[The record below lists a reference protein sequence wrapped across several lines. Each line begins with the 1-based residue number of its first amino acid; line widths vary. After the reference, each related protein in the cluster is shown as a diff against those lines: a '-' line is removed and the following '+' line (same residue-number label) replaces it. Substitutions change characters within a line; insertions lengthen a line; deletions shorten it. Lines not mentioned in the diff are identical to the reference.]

1 MGDKILSNLFFQ
13 DKPIIGLDISQTGI
27 KVMAVDTGHWTVTG
41 YGSVDLDP
49 VEAQKSMEGDG
60 VYLGENIKTL
70 LKEKRIGKITTN
82 HAVLSIPT
90 AKTYARTFTI
100 PNKEAGKLKDAIE
113 LEIEQYIPIPISQL
127 YVDHQIIGRDKQ
139 NTTVQICAVP
149 KNTVDACVKAAN
161 SAGIEAVM
169 VEPSVNAIARLL
181 AFAEEGSLPTIIVDI
196 GPAATDIAILDGSIR
211 VSGSVGIGGNTFTL
225 DIAKKLN
232 VPLESA
238 HQMKVQHGL
247 AVSPRQVKIT
257 AALEPNLKRVLT
269 EIKKII
275 RYYSER
281 LDSEKKLEQIVIV
294 GGGSNVPGLGDYFT
308 NALIMPAR
316 VASPWQILNFGNLE
330 QPPKQFKARYIT
342 VAGLAS
348 VKPKEIL

>member
-1 MGDKILSNLFFQ
+1 MSKLFFQ
-13 DKPIIGLDISQTGI
+13 DKPIIGVDINQTGI
-27 KVMAVDTGHWTVTG
+27 KVMAVDTSHWTVTG
-41 YGSVDLDP
+41 YGSVELDP

-60 VYLGENIKTL
+60 EYLGENIRNL

-90 AKTYARTFTI
+90 SKTYARTFSV

-113 LEIEQYIPIPISQL
+113 LEIEQYIPVPMAQL
-127 YVDHQIIGRDKQ
+127 YVDHQILSRDKD

-149 KNTVDACVKAAN
+149 RNTVDTCVSAAN
-161 SAGIEAVM
+161 SAGLDVVM

-196 GPAATDIAILDGSIR
+196 GPAATDIAILDGTIR
-211 VSGSVGIGGNTFTL
+211 VSGGVAIGGNTFTL

-247 AVSPRQVKIT
+247 AVSPRQEKIKS
-257 AALEPNLKRVLT
+257 AIEPSLDRILR

-281 LDSEKKLEQIVIV
+281 LNSEKRLEQVVIV

-308 NALIMPAR
+308 NALMMPAR
-316 VASPWQILNFGNLE
+316 VASPWQILNFGELE

-348 VKPKEIL
+348 VKPKEIF

>member
-1 MGDKILSNLFFQ
+1 
-13 DKPIIGLDISQTGI
+13 
-27 KVMAVDTGHWTVTG
+27 MAVDTEHWIVTG
-41 YGSVDLDP
+41 YGSVELDP
-49 VEAQKSMEGDG
+49 VETQKSMGGDG
-60 VYLGENIKTL
+60 QYLGENIRNL
-70 LKEKRIGKITTN
+70 LKDNRIGKITTN

-90 AKTYARTFTI
+90 SKTYARTFSV

-113 LEIEQYIPIPISQL
+113 LEIEQYIPVPIGQL
-127 YVDHQIIGRDKQ
+127 YVDYQVLNRDKE

-149 KNTVDACVKAAN
+149 RNTVDTCVSAAS
-161 SAGIEAVM
+161 SAGLNVVM

-181 AFAEEGSLPTIIVDI
+181 AFAEEGNLPTIIVDI
-196 GPAATDIAILDGSIR
+196 GPASTDIAILDGTIR
-211 VSGSVGIGGNTFTL
+211 VSGGVAIGGNTFTL

-232 VPLESA
+232 IPLESA
-238 HQMKVQHGL
+238 HQLKVQHGL
-247 AVSPRQVKIT
+247 AVSPRQEKIKV
-257 AALEPNLKRVLT
+257 AIEPSLNRILT

-281 LDSEKKLEQIVIV
+281 LDSEKRLEQVVIV

-316 VASPWQILNFGNLE
+316 VASPWQILNFGDLE

-348 VKPKEIL
+348 VKPKEIF

>member
-1 MGDKILSNLFFQ
+1 
-13 DKPIIGLDISQTGI
+13 
-27 KVMAVDTGHWTVTG
+27 MAVDTKHWTVTG

-49 VEAQKSMEGDG
+49 VETQKSMDTDG
-60 VYLGENIKTL
+60 VYLGQSIRKL
-70 LKEKRIGKITTN
+70 LKEDKIGKITTN

-90 AKTYARTFTI
+90 AKTYARTFSV
-100 PNKEAGKLKDAIE
+100 PNKEASKLKDAIE
-113 LEIEQYIPIPISQL
+113 LEIEQYIPVPIGQL
-127 YVDHQIIGRDKQ
+127 YVDHQIIKKDKD

-149 KNTVDACVKAAN
+149 KSTVDTCIDAAN
-161 SAGIEAVM
+161 SAGLEVVM

-196 GPAATDIAILDGSIR
+196 GPASTDIAILDQTIR
-211 VSGSVGIGGNTFTL
+211 VSGGVGIGGNTFTL

-238 HQMKVQHGL
+238 HQLKVQHGI
-247 AVSPRQVKIT
+247 AVSPRQEKIKN
-257 AALEPNLKRVLT
+257 AIDPSLNRILN

-281 LDSEKKLEQIVIV
+281 LNSEKKLEQIVIV

-316 VASPWQILNFGNLE
+316 VASPWQILNFGDLE

>member
-1 MGDKILSNLFFQ
+1 
-13 DKPIIGLDISQTGI
+13 
-27 KVMAVDTGHWTVTG
+27 MAVDTTHWTVTG
-41 YGSVDLDP
+41 YGSIDLDP
-49 VEAQKSMEGDG
+49 VEVQKSIDG
-60 VYLGENIKTL
+60 TGEYLADGIRSL
-70 LKEKRIGKITTN
+70 LKEKKIGKITTN

-90 AKTYARTFTI
+90 SKTYARTFTV
-100 PNKEAGKLKDAIE
+100 PNKEAAKLKDAIE
-113 LEIEQYIPIPISQL
+113 LEIEQYIPIPYSQL
-127 YVDHQIIGRDKQ
+127 YIDYQIIGKDKN
-139 NTTVQICAVP
+139 NTTVQLCAVP
-149 KNTVDACVKAAN
+149 LNTVDTCVAAAN
-161 SAGIEAVM
+161 RAGLEVVM

-181 AFAEEGSLPTIIVDI
+181 TFAEEGSLPTIIVDI
-196 GPAATDIAILDGSIR
+196 GPAATDIAILDGIIR
-211 VSGSVGIGGNTFTL
+211 VSGSVAIGGNTFTL

-247 AVSPRQVKIT
+247 AISPRQAKIQS
-257 AALEPNLKRVLT
+257 ALEPNLNRILS

-275 RYYSER
+275 RYYNER
-281 LDSEKKLEQIVIV
+281 LDSERKLEQIVIV

-348 VKPKEIL
+348 VKAKEIFA

>member
-1 MGDKILSNLFFQ
+1 MSKIFFQ
-13 DKPIIGLDISQTGI
+13 DKPIIGVDINQTGI
-27 KVMAVDTGHWTVTG
+27 KMMAIDTGHWKVTG

-49 VEAQKSMEGDG
+49 IEAQKSMDSDG
-60 VYLGENIKTL
+60 EYIGENIRTL
-70 LKEKRIGKITTN
+70 LKEHRLGKITTN

-90 AKTYARTFTI
+90 SKTYARTFSV
-100 PNKEAGKLKDAIE
+100 PNKEAGHIKEAIA
-113 LEIEQYIPIPISQL
+113 LEIEQYIPVPISQL
-127 YVDHQIIGRDKQ
+127 YVDHQVIAKDKQ
-139 NTTVQICAVP
+139 NTIVQLCAVP
-149 KNTVDACVKAAN
+149 VNTVDTCISAAE
-161 SAGIEAVM
+161 SAGLEVVM

-181 AFAEEGSLPTIIVDI
+181 TFAEDGTLPTIIVDI
-196 GPAATDIAILDGSIR
+196 GPAATDIAILDGTIR

-247 AVSPRQVKIT
+247 AVSPRQQKIT
-257 AALEPNLKRVLT
+257 DAMEQSLKRILN

-281 LDSEKKLEQIVIV
+281 LDSEKRLEQIVIV

-316 VASPWQILNFGNLE
+316 VASPWQILNFGDLE

-348 VKPKEIL
+348 VKSGDIF

>member
-1 MGDKILSNLFFQ
+1 MSKVFFQ
-13 DKPIIGLDISQTGI
+13 DKPIIGVDINQTGI
-27 KVMAVDTGHWTVTG
+27 KIMAVDTGHWTVTG
-41 YGSVDLDP
+41 YGSIDLDP
-49 VEAQKSMEGDG
+49 TEAQKSMEGDG
-60 VYLGENIKTL
+60 EYLGKNIRDL
-70 LKEKRIGKITTN
+70 LKEKKIGRITTN

-90 AKTYARTFTI
+90 TKTYARTFSV

-113 LEIEQYIPIPISQL
+113 LEIEQYIPVPISQL
-127 YVDHQIIGRDKQ
+127 YVDHQIINKDKN

-149 KNTVDACVKAAN
+149 RNTVDTCISAAN
-161 SAGIEAVM
+161 SAGLDVVM

-196 GPAATDIAILDGSIR
+196 GPASTDIAILDGTIR
-211 VSGSVGIGGNTFTL
+211 VSGGVAIGGNTFTL
-225 DIAKKLN
+225 DIAKKIN

-247 AVSPRQVKIT
+247 AVSPRQEKIKS
-257 AALEPNLKRVLT
+257 AIEPSLNRILS

-281 LDSEKKLEQIVIV
+281 LDSEKRLEQVVIV

-316 VASPWQILNFGNLE
+316 VASPWQILNFGELE

-348 VKPKEIL
+348 VKPKEIFR

>member
-1 MGDKILSNLFFQ
+1 
-13 DKPIIGLDISQTGI
+13 
-27 KVMAVDTGHWTVTG
+27 MAVDTGHWTVTG
-41 YGSVDLDP
+41 YASIDLDP
-49 VEAQKSMEGDG
+49 TEAQKSIDG
-60 VYLGENIKTL
+60 NGEYLGQSIRTV

-90 AKTYARTFTI
+90 AKTYARTFSI
-100 PNKEAGKLKDAIE
+100 PNKDAGSLKDAIA
-113 LEIEQYIPIPISQL
+113 LEIEQYIPVPMSQL
-127 YVDHQIIGRDKQ
+127 YVDSQIIGRDKD

-149 KNTVDACVKAAN
+149 INTVDTCIAAAN
-161 SAGIEAVM
+161 SAGLEVVM

-181 AFAEEGSLPTIIVDI
+181 TFAEDGTLPTVIVDI
-196 GPAATDIAILDGSIR
+196 GPAATDIAILDGNIR
-211 VSGSVGIGGNTFTL
+211 VSGSIAVGGNTFTL

-238 HQMKVQHGL
+238 HQLKVQHGL
-247 AVSPRQVKIT
+247 AVSPRQEKIEE
-257 AALEPNLKRVLT
+257 ALEPNLKRILN
-269 EIKKII
+269 EIKKIM

-281 LDSEKKLEQIVIV
+281 LNTEKRLEQIVIV

-308 NALIMPAR
+308 NALVMPAR
-316 VASPWQILNFGNLE
+316 VASPWQILNFGELE

-348 VKPKEIL
+348 VKAKEIFS